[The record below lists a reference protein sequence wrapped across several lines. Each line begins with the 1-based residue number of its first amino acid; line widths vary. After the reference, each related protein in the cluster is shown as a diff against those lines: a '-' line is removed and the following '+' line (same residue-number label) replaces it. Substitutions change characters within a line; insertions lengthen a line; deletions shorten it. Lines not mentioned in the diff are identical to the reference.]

1 MRTSPIFTPKA
12 TSLKMTITTT
22 LNVTSIRCAQIHPLP
37 MGNQKVSQR
46 GKQPGMPTQYLF
58 YPGSSCSSKICTK
71 KFKLRVILYLY
82 SSEWEKQPLLE
93 FSLMYFEKAQ
103 KRDSDPTQK
112 QVRCSLVVPRSKLH
126 CTNKLNMCDLTN
138 GKEDWQQQIGFYFCR
153 IFWILWKLQALHW
166 PSKIK
171 TLLTQAKFQQN

>member
-22 LNVTSIRCAQIHPLP
+22 LSVTSIRWAQIYPLP

-58 YPGSSCSSKICTK
+58 YPGSSWSSKICTK
-71 KFKLRVILYLY
+71 KKLNLRVILYLY
-82 SSEWEKQPLLE
+82 SSEWEKQPLE

-112 QVRCSLVVPRSKLH
+112 QVSCSLVVPRSKLH

-153 IFWILWKLQALHW
+153 IFW
-166 PSKIK
+166 
-171 TLLTQAKFQQN
+171 TL

>member
-22 LNVTSIRCAQIHPLP
+22 LSVTSIRCAQIYPLP

-82 SSEWEKQPLLE
+82 SSEWEKQPLE
-93 FSLMYFEKAQ
+93 SNLMYLEKAQ
-103 KRDSDPTQK
+103 KRDSDPTKK

-171 TLLTQAKFQQN
+171 NSAHTSKISTK